1 MQNKT
6 VEYLNTVEQT
16 VEKLKP
22 PLCRHQY
29 PDNSRTVILVG
40 TIDQMLEHHSA
51 ILRLIRDGKVGSAF
65 ALARSVVES
74 MYSGLWLNF
83 CATDAQVTR
92 FETRDDLPL
101 TMAGIADAIDTKYKG
116 DGFFADLKK
125 RSWPALCGYAHNGML
140 QLGRRFTG
148 HALQPSYRDEE
159 IVEVTRTITTCII
172 ILVGK
177 FLAVQGFPDD
187 CKEVE
192 ALVGTYNPT

>member
-1 MQNKT
+1 VENKT
-6 VEYLNTVEQT
+6 VEYLNKVEQT
-16 VEKLKP
+16 IEKVKP

-74 MYSGLWLNF
+74 MYNGLWLNF

-101 TMAGIADAIDTKYKG
+101 MMAGIADAIDAKYKG
-116 DGFFADLKK
+116 DGFFAELKK
-125 RSWPALCGYAHNGML
+125 KELASTLRLRA
-140 QLGRRFTG
+140 Q
-148 HALQPSYRDEE
+148 RDASVRPKVHGARTAT
-159 IVEVTRTITTCII
+159 IVSR
-172 ILVGK
+172 
-177 FLAVQGFPDD
+177 
-187 CKEVE
+187 
-192 ALVGTYNPT
+192 